1 MENLLSNNY
10 YNKSKKGLF
19 ISFEGGEGVGKST
32 QIELLK
38 TSLTKKNINV
48 LSTREPGGTKE
59 GELIRKFLVSGEIN
73 SWDSYSESLLF
84 NALRREHINKI
95 INPSLFKGDIVLCD
109 RFIDSTIVYQGVGG
123 AINETLL
130 LSLHKNFCYD
140 LYPDITFFLSL
151 DPKVGL
157 DRTLSRNNKT
167 ENRFENMGLSY
178 HQKIQDG
185 FKALS
190 DKNNKRFFEIN
201 AELSVEKI
209 SNQIYD
215 HVLGK
220 RVHTL
225 PLLLL

>member
-38 TSLTKKNINV
+38 TSITKKNLNV

-59 GELIRKFLVSGEIN
+59 GELIRKFLVSGEIS

-123 AINETLL
+123 GINQTLL

-151 DPKVGL
+151 DPKVGI

-215 HVLGK
+215 HVISIIK
-220 RVHTL
+220 SND
-225 PLLLL
+225 

>member
-10 YNKSKKGLF
+10 YSKSKKGLF

-38 TSLTKKNINV
+38 TSLTKKKINV

-123 AINETLL
+123 AINQTLL
-130 LSLHKNFCYD
+130 LSLHKNFCFD

-190 DKNNKRFFEIN
+190 DKNSKRFVEIN

-209 SNQIYD
+209 SNEIYN
-215 HVLGK
+215 HVISKIKLND
-220 RVHTL
+220 
-225 PLLLL
+225 

>member
-59 GELIRKFLVSGEIN
+59 GELFRKFLVSGEIN

-123 AINETLL
+123 AINESLL

-151 DPKVGL
+151 DPKIGL

-215 HVLGK
+215 HVISIIK
-220 RVHTL
+220 SND
-225 PLLLL
+225 

>member
-1 MENLLSNNY
+1 MESLLSNNY

-38 TSLTKKNINV
+38 TSLTKQNINV

-59 GELIRKFLVSGEIN
+59 GELIRKFLVSGEIS

-215 HVLGK
+215 HVISIIK
-220 RVHTL
+220 SND
-225 PLLLL
+225 

>member
-38 TSLTKKNINV
+38 TSLTKKNLNV
-48 LSTREPGGTKE
+48 LSTREPGGTRE
-59 GELIRKFLVSGEIN
+59 GELIRKFLVSGEIS

-123 AINETLL
+123 GINQTLL

-151 DPKVGL
+151 DPKVGI

-201 AELSVEKI
+201 AELSIEKI

-215 HVLGK
+215 HVISIIK
-220 RVHTL
+220 SNV
-225 PLLLL
+225 

>member
-59 GELIRKFLVSGEIN
+59 GELIRKFLVSGEIS

-123 AINETLL
+123 GINETLL

-215 HVLGK
+215 HVISIIK
-220 RVHTL
+220 SND
-225 PLLLL
+225 

>member
-73 SWDSYSESLLF
+73 SWDSYSESLIF

-157 DRTLSRNNKT
+157 VRTLSRNNKT
-167 ENRFENMGLSY
+167 EDRFENMGLSY

-215 HVLGK
+215 HVISIIK
-220 RVHTL
+220 SND
-225 PLLLL
+225 

>member
-59 GELIRKFLVSGEIN
+59 GELIRKFLVSGEIS

-123 AINETLL
+123 GINQTLL

-157 DRTLSRNNKT
+157 DRTLSRNNVT

-215 HVLGK
+215 HVISIIK
-220 RVHTL
+220 SND
-225 PLLLL
+225 

>member
-1 MENLLSNNY
+1 
-10 YNKSKKGLF
+10 
-19 ISFEGGEGVGKST
+19 
-32 QIELLK
+32 
-38 TSLTKKNINV
+38 
-48 LSTREPGGTKE
+48 
-59 GELIRKFLVSGEIN
+59 
-73 SWDSYSESLLF
+73 
-84 NALRREHINKI
+84 LRREHINKI

-123 AINETLL
+123 GINQTQL

-151 DPKVGL
+151 DPKVGI

-185 FKALS
+185 FKVLS

-215 HVLGK
+215 HVISIIK
-220 RVHTL
+220 SND
-225 PLLLL
+225 

>member
-73 SWDSYSESLLF
+73 SWDSYSESLIF

-215 HVLGK
+215 HVISII
-220 RVHTL
+220 RSND
-225 PLLLL
+225 

>member
-73 SWDSYSESLLF
+73 SWDAYSESLLF

-123 AINETLL
+123 GINQTLL

-151 DPKVGL
+151 DPKVGI

-215 HVLGK
+215 HVISIIK
-220 RVHTL
+220 SNV
-225 PLLLL
+225 

>member
-123 AINETLL
+123 GINQKLL

-151 DPKVGL
+151 DPKVGI
-157 DRTLSRNNKT
+157 DRTISRNNKT

-201 AELSVEKI
+201 AELSVEKN

-215 HVLGK
+215 HVISIIK
-220 RVHTL
+220 SNV
-225 PLLLL
+225 

>member
-59 GELIRKFLVSGEIN
+59 GELIRKFLVSGEIS

-123 AINETLL
+123 GINQTLL

-215 HVLGK
+215 HVISIIK
-220 RVHTL
+220 SND
-225 PLLLL
+225 

>member
-73 SWDSYSESLLF
+73 SWDSYSESLIF

-123 AINETLL
+123 AINQTLL

-151 DPKVGL
+151 DPKVGI

-215 HVLGK
+215 HVISIIK
-220 RVHTL
+220 SND
-225 PLLLL
+225 

>member
-123 AINETLL
+123 GINQTLL

-151 DPKVGL
+151 DPKVGI

-201 AELSVEKI
+201 AELSIEKI

-215 HVLGK
+215 HVISIIK
-220 RVHTL
+220 SND
-225 PLLLL
+225 

>member
-1 MENLLSNNY
+1 M
-10 YNKSKKGLF
+10 
-19 ISFEGGEGVGKST
+19 EGGEGVGKST

-59 GELIRKFLVSGEIN
+59 GELIRKFLVSGEIS

-123 AINETLL
+123 GINETLL

-151 DPKVGL
+151 DPHVGI

-201 AELSVEKI
+201 AELSIEKI

-215 HVLGK
+215 HVISIIK
-220 RVHTL
+220 SND
-225 PLLLL
+225 

>member
-59 GELIRKFLVSGEIN
+59 GELIRKFLVSGEIS

-123 AINETLL
+123 GINQTLL

-151 DPKVGL
+151 DPKVGI

-201 AELSVEKI
+201 AELSIEKI

-215 HVLGK
+215 HVISK
-220 RVHTL
+220 IKSND
-225 PLLLL
+225 

>member
-38 TSLTKKNINV
+38 TSLTKKNLNV

-59 GELIRKFLVSGEIN
+59 GELIRKFLVSGEIS

-123 AINETLL
+123 GINETLL

-151 DPKVGL
+151 DPKVGI

-201 AELSVEKI
+201 AELSIEKI

-215 HVLGK
+215 HVISIIK
-220 RVHTL
+220 SND
-225 PLLLL
+225 

>member
-123 AINETLL
+123 GINQTLL

-151 DPKVGL
+151 DPKVGI

-209 SNQIYD
+209 SNQIFD
-215 HVLGK
+215 HVISIIK
-220 RVHTL
+220 SNV
-225 PLLLL
+225 

>member
-59 GELIRKFLVSGEIN
+59 GELIRKFLVSGEIS

-123 AINETLL
+123 GINQTLL

-151 DPKVGL
+151 DPKVGI

-201 AELSVEKI
+201 AELSIEKI

-215 HVLGK
+215 HVISIIK
-220 RVHTL
+220 SND
-225 PLLLL
+225 

>member
-59 GELIRKFLVSGEIN
+59 GELIRKFLVSGEIK

-123 AINETLL
+123 AINQTLL

-151 DPKVGL
+151 DPKVGI

-215 HVLGK
+215 HVISIIK
-220 RVHTL
+220 SND
-225 PLLLL
+225 